1 MGDWLEQFILVIAII
16 ILSLLNYL
24 YLNRRK
30 WKNILIWIFI
40 PVSLFIIVVMLR
52 YFYQADIIHILKRV
66 SIVAVLWTIAI
77 SDYKE
82 YRIPNK
88 LILLGIVIRALILI
102 YELVINL
109 NSVLSILIYEFIAVA
124 GAVIV
129 CLICMVIS
137 RGSLGMGDLKL
148 MIPMGLMLGVEGICY
163 AMFVSV
169 FFAFIVSV
177 FLLLTKRKVKSDQL
191 PFAPFILAGTF
202 ASIILSGI

>member
-16 ILSLLNYL
+16 ILSLLDYL
-24 YLNRRK
+24 YLYRRK

-40 PVSLFIIVVMLR
+40 PVSLFIIAVMLR
-52 YFYQADIIHILKRV
+52 YFYRADIIHILKRV
-66 SIVAVLWTIAI
+66 AIVAVLWIIAI
-77 SDYKE
+77 SDHKE

-88 LILLGIVIRALILI
+88 LILSGIAIRALILI

-109 NSVLSILIYEFIAVA
+109 NNALSILIYELIAAA

-177 FLLLTKRKVKSDQL
+177 FLLLTKRKAKSDQI

>member
-24 YLNRRK
+24 YLQRRK
-30 WKNILIWIFI
+30 WKNILIWILI
-40 PVSLFIIVVMLR
+40 PVSLFIMVVMLR
-52 YFYQADIIHILKRV
+52 YFYQSDIIHILKRV
-66 SIVAVLWTIAI
+66 SIVAVLWSIAI

-88 LILLGIVIRALILI
+88 LILSGIAMRALILI
-102 YELVINL
+102 YELVINI
-109 NSVLSILIYEFIAVA
+109 NNVLSILIYELIAVA

-177 FLLLTKRKVKSDQL
+177 FLLLTKKKAKSDQL